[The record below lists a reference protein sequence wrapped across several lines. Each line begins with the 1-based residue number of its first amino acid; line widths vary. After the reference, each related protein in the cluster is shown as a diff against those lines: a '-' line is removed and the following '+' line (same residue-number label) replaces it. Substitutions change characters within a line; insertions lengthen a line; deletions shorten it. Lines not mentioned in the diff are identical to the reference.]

1 MSRAEH
7 GPTRFSER
15 IKFSPHKADAL
26 FFSTSP
32 SVVRNFSGQEPGSAL
47 MGYLPFAP
55 MQTQESPIEFVT
67 RTEYPMMDGNAVLSN
82 TSPMSNWQK
91 YELPYRLQVGRS
103 LQRDMAEAYTGPKY
117 QLNKIVFYYFLLLL
131 LNLFQQSKFEYY

>member
-67 RTEYPMMDGNAVLSN
+67 RTPVAQPKAIRVTISN
-82 TSPMSNWQK
+82 PQPVK
-91 YELPYRLQVGRS
+91 
-103 LQRDMAEAYTGPKY
+103 
-117 QLNKIVFYYFLLLL
+117 
-131 LNLFQQSKFEYY
+131 